1 MKKVTIEQNT
11 FKAMIEGVRHAVSTD
26 NCRPILQCIRVV
38 VTPATVTFY
47 ALDGF
52 QAAKLQIKHENDCD
66 FVCYIKPIKFTPLKS
81 GAFTVDIEFDEENRT
96 ACVNIRTEY
105 GELVYKFTQPTGE
118 YIDIEK
124 VYADAREHD
133 REIGISAGRVAKAL
147 NSIIKTSKD
156 REHGVIFESKENRLT
171 AFILRSIDK
180 DIVNEQLVLPIRFFE
195 NER

>member
-11 FKAMIEGVRHAVSTD
+11 FKAMIEGVKHAVSTD
-26 NCRPILQCIRVV
+26 NCRPILQYIRVV

-52 QAAKLQIKHENDCD
+52 QAAKLQIEHKNDCD
-66 FVCYIKPIKFTPLKS
+66 FACYIKPIKFTPLKN
-81 GAFTVDIEFDEENRT
+81 GAFTVDIEFDEETRI

-105 GELVYKFTQPTGE
+105 GELVYKFTQPAGE
-118 YIDIEK
+118 FIDIEK

-133 REIGISAGRVAKAL
+133 RELGISAGRVAKAL
-147 NSIIKTSKD
+147 NSIIKTTSD
-156 REHGVIFESKENRLT
+156 REHGVIFESKENCQT

-180 DIVNEQLVLPIRFFE
+180 NILNEQLILPIRIFSD
-195 NER
+195 ER